1 MKKFLSLSLIICSTL
16 IFAQKK
22 KNVDPGYKYI
32 YKETSFE
39 TDDYKIYIE
48 DATAIDAWS
57 KLKVRVFNKTNDYL
71 ILKPTDVT
79 FKIDGK
85 EIQGTDKQLII
96 VPNDEAS
103 KVIDVKGP
111 GCQVDNYSITIKTLY
126 KVAANSPAI
135 KAEDFVIPVAK
146 NDFKAGNFKCTL
158 KKHELKTDK
167 SAFKFVCTYE
177 GDGIGILAPTQIA
190 AVTPKGQ
197 DNANYNRNKGTLLE
211 RGKSDDFIVDIREIP
226 NSGDMQKEPWK
237 LKWNETFKES
247 KIEMIA
253 GGTINLELDP
263 AKTAEKNK

>member
-1 MKKFLSLSLIICSTL
+1 MKKLLSIAFIICSTL
-16 IFAQKK
+16 TFAQKK
-22 KNVDPGYKYI
+22 KNVDPGYRYV

-57 KLKVRVFNKTNDYL
+57 KFKVRVFNKTNDYL
-71 ILKPTDVT
+71 ILKPTDII
-79 FKIDGK
+79 FNIDGK
-85 EIQGTDKQLII
+85 EIAGTDKQLII

-103 KVIDVKGP
+103 KVIDVKGS
-111 GCQVDNYSITIKTLY
+111 GCQVDKYSVNIKMLY
-126 KVAANSPAI
+126 KVAANSPAL
-135 KAEDFVIPVAK
+135 KAEDFIIPVSK
-146 NDFKAGNFKCTL
+146 NDFTAGNFKCTL

-167 SAFKFVCTYE
+167 SIFKFVCVYE

-190 AVTPKGQ
+190 AVMPKGQ

-211 RGKSDDFIVDIREIP
+211 RGKSDDFIVDIREI
-226 NSGDMQKEPWK
+226 SGGGDMQKEPWK
-237 LKWNETFKES
+237 LKWNETFKAS
-247 KIEMIA
+247 KIEMIK